1 MDSLAYARWVREYHP
16 CENGVHVFQ
25 PEGGEFGGITLENFP
40 GETLAVFREH
50 STAGDGDDW
59 DLICDLV
66 KNGDIIEDVCIR
78 RQDLE
83 IIRRTLSTKAP
94 PHD

>member
-1 MDSLAYARWVREYHP
+1 MS
-16 CENGVHVFQ
+16 
-25 PEGGEFGGITLENFP
+25 GERHMTMQEALEAD
-40 GETLAVFREH
+40 GEKLRQLT
-50 STAGDGDDW
+50 GDGDDW